1 MFHYSVA
8 LENSRDGR
16 LSMSK
21 FLILDIGAGT
31 MDLLYYDTGSGL
43 HYKTVAKS
51 PVLRLAEEASR
62 LPGDLLI
69 IGSEMGGGSF
79 SQVLMQRAK
88 EVKVIMSSSSAATV
102 HHDPKKVGSWGITI
116 VEDEEAEE
124 LSHDSKY
131 NVLNVG
137 DVEIERLR
145 HMVKGLGVPF
155 SFDVVG
161 MCAQDHGAPPE
172 GVSHLDYRHRI
183 FKARL
188 DENPYPDSL
197 LYQDD
202 EIPVTLNRLSSIAG
216 SVRMLPTRESYV
228 MDSGMAAIL
237 GATMDYRAR
246 QRNRVITI
254 DIATSHT
261 VGAALLGG
269 EIAGF
274 FEYHTKD
281 ITLERLESL
290 VIALADGDL
299 EHTQIL
305 KEGGHGA
312 YSRKAFGFKAAE
324 IIIATGPKRRLL
336 ENSRL
341 PIAFG
346 APLGDNMMTGTVGV
360 LEAIRR
366 RKGLE
371 PIPYL

>member
-1 MFHYSVA
+1 VA
-8 LENSRDGR
+8 LENSPDGG
-16 LSMSK
+16 LSMSR

-31 MDLLYYDTGSGL
+31 MDLLYYDTASGL

-62 LPGDLLI
+62 LVGDLLI
-69 IGSEMGGGSF
+69 VGSEMGGGPL
-79 SQVLMQRAK
+79 SQVLIERAK
-88 EVKVIMSSSSAATV
+88 KDKVIMSSSSAATV
-102 HHDPKKVGSWGITI
+102 HHDPRKVRSWGITI
-116 VEDEEAEE
+116 VEDEEAKE
-124 LSHDSKY
+124 LSHNPIY
-131 NVLNVG
+131 TVLNVG
-137 DVEIERLR
+137 DVEVEQLR
-145 HMVKGLGVPF
+145 HIVKGLGIPF

-161 MCAQDHGAPPE
+161 ICAQDHGIPPE
-172 GVSHLDYRHRI
+172 GLSHLDYRHRI
-183 FKARL
+183 FKAGL
-188 DENPYPDSL
+188 DENPNPDSL
-197 LYQDD
+197 LYKHD
-202 EIPVTLNRLSSIAG
+202 EIPVTLNRLNSIAG
-216 SVRMLPTRESYV
+216 DARMLPTREIYV

-237 GATMDYRAR
+237 GASMDYRAR

-261 VGAALLGG
+261 VGAALMGG

-281 ITLERLESL
+281 IALQRLESL
-290 VIALADGDL
+290 VVALADGDL

-305 KEGGHGA
+305 SEGGHGA

-341 PIAFG
+341 PVVFG

-366 RKGLE
+366 RKGFE

>member
-1 MFHYSVA
+1 
-8 LENSRDGR
+8 
-16 LSMSK
+16 MSK

-31 MDLLYYDTGSGL
+31 MDLLYYDAGSGT
-43 HYKTVAKS
+43 HYKTVARS

-69 IGSEMGGGSF
+69 TGSEMGGGPL
-79 SQVLMQRAK
+79 SQFLIQRARK
-88 EVKVIMSSSSAATV
+88 DRVIMSSSSAATL
-102 HHDPKKVGSWGITI
+102 HHDPKRVRSWGITI
-116 VEDEEAEE
+116 VEDEEAEA

-137 DVEIERLR
+137 DVEIERLI
-145 HMVKGLGVPF
+145 HIVTGLGVPL

-161 MCAQDHGAPPE
+161 ICAQDHGTPPE
-172 GVSHLDYRHRI
+172 GISHLDYRHNI

-197 LYQDD
+197 LYKDN
-202 EIPVTLNRLSSIAG
+202 EIPATLNRLSSIAR
-216 SVRMLPTRESYV
+216 SARMLPTREIYV

-237 GATMDYRAR
+237 GASMDYQAR
-246 QRNRVITI
+246 RRNRVITV

-261 VGAALLGG
+261 IGAALMGQ

-281 ITLERLESL
+281 ITRERLESL
-290 VIALADGDL
+290 VVALADGKL

-324 IIIATGPKRRLL
+324 ILIATGPKRRLV
-336 ENSRL
+336 ENSQL
-341 PIAFG
+341 PMVFG
-346 APLGDNMMTGTVGV
+346 APLGDNMMTGTVGI

-371 PIPYL
+371 RIPYL